1 MNAEDAY
8 LRNGLADLAHIW
20 NWSARTPRES
30 AQNKIVFV
38 QGVLSYRSMKMA
50 FSLLVSAVC
59 LGHMT
64 LPCVLIVFKTTN
76 SCGV

>member
-8 LRNGLADLAHIW
+8 LRNGLADLAQIW

-50 FSLLVSAVC
+50 LSLLVSVVRSRFLGPHDATMC
-59 LGHMT
+59 LDS
-64 LPCVLIVFKTTN
+64 V
-76 SCGV
+76 

>member
-8 LRNGLADLAHIW
+8 LRNGLADLAQIW

-38 QGVLSYRSMKMA
+38 QGVLA
-50 FSLLVSAVC
+50 FSLLVSVVRSRF
-59 LGHMT
+59 LGPHDT
-64 LPCVLIVFKTTN
+64 TVCVLIVFKTTN
-76 SCGV
+76 SCGI